1 MADKKMV
8 TIDGNTAAAHIAYAF
23 SDVAAIYPIT
33 PSSPMGEYAE
43 QWSSMG
49 MENLWG
55 KKVEI
60 MEMKSEAGAAGAVHG
75 SLAAGALT
83 TTFTASQGLLLM
95 IPNMYKIAGEMIPTV
110 FHVSARALAAQSL
123 AIFGDH
129 SDVMACR
136 NTGFAMTCASSI
148 QETMDIALVA
158 HLSTLESQVPFLNFF
173 DGFRTSHEIQKVEQ
187 ISYDDIKTI
196 VDEKYIERFRAR
208 AQRPEHPM
216 TKVAAQNEDVY
227 FQGRETVNKYF
238 NEVPA
243 IVQKNM
249 DKVASITGRQ
259 YHLFDYVGAPD
270 ATDVVIVMGSA
281 ADTFEWVVDYIN
293 KRGGKVGLLK
303 VRLYRPFSAEH
314 FVAALPKTVKKIA
327 VLDRTKEIGA
337 TGEPLYLDVVAA
349 LAQMGRDGI
358 KVIGGRYGL
367 SSKDFPPTHA
377 KSVFDF
383 LATDNCWH
391 NFTVGINDDVT
402 GKSIPISKEKI
413 DVTPAGVVSCMFW
426 GLGSDGTVGVNKNSI
441 KIIGDNTDQNAQAYF
456 AYDSK
461 KSGGITISHLR
472 FGKGKLDMP
481 WLIDHADFV
490 ACHNPAYIGRYDML
504 SALKEGGVFLLNSQI
519 PSDEVFEH
527 LTREE
532 QEQIINKKIRFY
544 NIDALKIAR
553 AVGLGSRINT
563 VMQAAF
569 FAIANVL
576 PHDEAIELIKKY
588 IKKTFLKKGEE
599 IVQKN
604 WAAVDAAEAALV
616 EVKVPATITKSYE
629 PKRLIPEDA
638 DDFTKNIIEP
648 IMHLKG
654 DSIPVSAMSFDGKLP
669 TGTAKLEKRGVAAFV
684 PHWDS
689 TKCIQCNQCVQSCPH
704 AAIRSKQ
711 ITPEDVAKAP
721 EGFTVIKSN
730 TKNERNLQFRIQVY
744 TEDCQGCGVC
754 VEACPA
760 KEKALDM
767 VPVQG
772 ERDNGE
778 IEKATYFENLTW
790 DNLDGLNMNT
800 VKGLMFKQPLFEFS
814 GACAGC
820 GETPYVKM
828 LSQICGERA
837 IIANATGC
845 SSIYSGTFPTI
856 PYTKRPDGRGPA
868 WGNSLF
874 EDNAEYGLG
883 MRLAVDSNR
892 NLLKM
897 KADALMAKGCSA
909 ELKAAIE
916 KCYDLWSDT
925 TEASI
930 TAQKEVQAILK
941 NEKAADAESQVLL
954 DKIIELQDYFSEKN
968 VLIIGGDGWAYDI
981 GYGGVDHVVASGKN
995 VTILV
1000 LDTEVYSNTG
1010 GQASKATPIAA
1021 VAKFANAGKQVGKK
1035 NMGFMCMTYGYVYV
1049 ASCALGYNRQQAQ
1062 KCLQEAVAYNGPSIV
1077 FCYAPCINHGIN
1089 MRYSQ
1094 VEAKKAVEAGYWPL
1108 YRFNPAAE
1116 KGKKFTWETK
1126 QATADYETFI
1136 KGETRYASLYK
1147 TNPEHADELFAKSAA
1162 DAAER
1167 LSFYEKCG
1175 NALGEIL

>member
-33 PSSPMGEYAE
+33 PSSPMGEYSE
-43 QWSSMG
+43 QWSSAG
-49 MENLWG
+49 KENLWG
-55 KKVEI
+55 KKVDI
-60 MEMKSEAGAAGAVHG
+60 MEMQSEAGAAGAVHG

-123 AIFGDH
+123 SIFGDH

-158 HLSTLESQVPFLNFF
+158 HLATLESEVPFLNFF
-173 DGFRTSHEIQKVEQ
+173 DGFRTSHEIQKVEE
-187 ISYDDIKTI
+187 ISYDDIRTL
-196 VDEKYIERFRAR
+196 VDEKYIERFRSR

-227 FQGRETVNKYF
+227 FQGRETVNKYYDALP
-238 NEVPA
+238 EM
-243 IVQKNM
+243 VQKYM

-259 YHLFDYVGAPD
+259 YHLFDYVGSPTAEN
-270 ATDVVIVMGSA
+270 VVIVMGSA
-281 ADTFEWVVDYIN
+281 ADTFEWAVKYLN
-293 KRGGKVGLLK
+293 ERGANVGLLK
-303 VRLYRPFSAEH
+303 VRLYRPFSAKDM
-314 FVAALPKTVKKIA
+314 VAALPKSVKKIA

-349 LAQMGRDGI
+349 LDQMDRRGI

-367 SSKDFPPTHA
+367 SSKDFTPTHA

-383 LATDNCWH
+383 LAKDDAWH
-391 NFTVGINDDVT
+391 NFTIGIDDDVT
-402 GKSIPISKEKI
+402 HRSIPVSEPIN
-413 DVTPAGVVSCMFW
+413 VTPAGVVSCMFW
-426 GLGSDGTVGVNKNSI
+426 GLGSDGTVGANKNSI
-441 KIIGDNTDQNAQAYF
+441 KIIGDNTNQKAQAYF

-472 FGKGKLDMP
+472 FGEGNLDMP

-504 SALKEGGVFLLNSQI
+504 SALKTGGVFLLNS
-519 PSDEVFEH
+519 PVPTEEVFDH
-527 LTREE
+527 LTREM

-544 NIDALKIAR
+544 SIDALKIAQS
-553 AVGLGSRINT
+553 VGLGSRINT

-569 FAIANVL
+569 FAIANIL
-576 PHDEAIELIKKY
+576 PQDEAIALIKKY
-588 IKKTFLKKGEE
+588 IKKTFLKKGED
-599 IVQKN
+599 VVNKN
-604 WAAVDAAEAALV
+604 WAAVDATAAALV
-616 EVKVPATITKSYE
+616 EVKVPEKITKSYE
-629 PKRLIPEDA
+629 PKKLIPENA
-638 DDFTKNIIEP
+638 DEFAKNIIEP

-654 DSIPVSAMSFDGKLP
+654 NDIPVSKMSFDGKLP

-711 ITPEDVAKAP
+711 ITVEDVEKAP

-730 TKNERNLQFRIQVY
+730 TKNDRNLQFRVQVY
-744 TEDCQGCGVC
+744 IEDCKGCGVC
-754 VEACPA
+754 IEACPA
-760 KEKALDM
+760 KEKALSF
-767 VPVQG
+767 VSAEAEREAG
-772 ERDNGE
+772 EDERCE
-778 IEKATYFENLTW
+778 YFENLTW
-790 DNLDGLNMNT
+790 DNLDGLNMST
-800 VKGLMFKQPLFEFS
+800 VKGLNFKQPLFEFS

-856 PYTKRPDGRGPA
+856 PYTKRADGRGPA

-892 NLLKM
+892 NLLRLKT
-897 KADALMAKGCSA
+897 DALLAAGCSD

-916 KCYDLWSDT
+916 KCYSLWDDI

-930 TAQKEVQAILK
+930 TAQKEVQAVLAK
-941 NEKAADAESQVLL
+941 EKATDQNKELL
-954 DKIIELQDYFSEKN
+954 EKINELKDYFSEKD

-981 GYGGVDHVVASGKN
+981 GYGGVDHVVASRKN

-1010 GQASKATPIAA
+1010 GQASKATPLAA
-1021 VAKFANAGKQVGKK
+1021 VAKFANAGKKTGKK
-1035 NMGFMCMTYGYVYV
+1035 NMGFMCMSYGHVYV

-1062 KCLQEAVAYNGPSIV
+1062 KCLQEAVAYKGPSIV

-1108 YRFNPAAE
+1108 YRFNPTLE
-1116 KGKKFTWETK
+1116 EGKKFVWETK
-1126 QATADYETFI
+1126 PATGDYETFI
-1136 KGETRYASLYK
+1136 KGEVRYASLYK
-1147 TNPEHADELFAKSAA
+1147 TNPEHADELFEKSAE
-1162 DAAER
+1162 DAKAR
-1167 LSFYEKCG
+1167 LEFYQRCG
-1175 NALGEIL
+1175 QVLGEIL